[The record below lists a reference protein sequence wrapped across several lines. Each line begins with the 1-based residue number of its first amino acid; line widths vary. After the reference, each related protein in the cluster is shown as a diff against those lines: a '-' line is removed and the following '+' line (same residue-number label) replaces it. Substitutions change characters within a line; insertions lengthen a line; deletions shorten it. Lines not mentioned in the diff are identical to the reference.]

1 MKKGKP
7 GEQKKDYIERMYNN
21 VHSKLFELQELLED
35 SSIEEINISDKGV
48 TTKLINTGIKYYLV
62 NGDYRNC
69 ALESLN
75 FGLYEGFDGNTI
87 ERIIDYISL
96 KNESI
101 ENNNEKL
108 IFLDVGANNG
118 WYTLYAKNKKN
129 IDVISFEPSES
140 TANCLRENL
149 KLNNFSIDS
158 VKQIAL
164 GDKED
169 EVFLYR
175 NENISGMSS
184 LRILD
189 PESMQD
195 KEKIITKR
203 LDTLESKLKKNLGF
217 IKVDIEGA
225 ELMFIKGAIESIKE
239 SMPII
244 FMELLRKWSA
254 KFNYHPQEVLKI
266 LTSLGYQCYKIYDF
280 GKLKIF
286 KEITEETEE
295 TNFVFIPNS
304 KKDIILR
311 DLDIKIMR

>member
-1 MKKGKP
+1 MKKGNP
-7 GEQKKDYIERMYNN
+7 GEQKKEYIERMYNEIY
-21 VHSKLFELQELLED
+21 SKLFELRDLLKD
-35 SSIEEINISDKGV
+35 SSVEEIKISDKGV
-48 TTKLINTGIKYYLV
+48 TTKLIKTGIKYNLV
-62 NGDYRNC
+62 KGDYRNC

-87 ERIIDYISL
+87 ERIIDYISK
-96 KNESI
+96 KNKSI
-101 ENNNEKL
+101 KNYDKKL

-118 WYTLYAKNKKN
+118 WYTLYAKNKNN
-129 IDVISFEPSES
+129 IRVISFEPSEN

-149 KLNNFSIDS
+149 KLNNFSIEL

-164 GDKED
+164 GDQEKQT
-169 EVFLYR
+169 FLYK

-189 PESMQD
+189 PESMHN

-203 LDTLESKLKKNLGF
+203 LDDLDNDFNKNIGF

-225 ELMFIKGAIESIKE
+225 ELMFIKGALESIKE

-254 KFNYHPQEVLKI
+254 KFNYHPQEVLEI
-266 LTSLGYQCYKIYDF
+266 LNNIGYECYKICDY
-280 GKLKIF
+280 GKLKKF
-286 KEITEETEE
+286 KEITEETKE

-304 KKDIILR
+304 KKNLILQ
-311 DLDIKIMR
+311 DLDMQILL